1 MQDKWFF
8 MIFFFFF
15 DNNQNSDSNF
25 KKIFVMQTTDND
37 QKISYD

>member
-8 MIFFFFF
+8 IIFFFFF

-25 KKIFVMQTTDND
+25 KNIFVMQTTEHD